1 VALRDRDALAKWETD
16 RAYPDVNIIKDL
28 ADFFEVTADYL
39 LGRKE
44 DGLAVRIAEAL
55 KQNKGLLTKEEE
67 EFLLKTIRSYL
78 ETVKSQRKK

>member
-44 DGLAVRIAEAL
+44 DGLAVRIA
-55 KQNKGLLTKEEE
+55 
-67 EFLLKTIRSYL
+67 
-78 ETVKSQRKK
+78 

>member
-1 VALRDRDALAKWETD
+1 
-16 RAYPDVNIIKDL
+16 
-28 ADFFEVTADYL
+28 L

-44 DGLAVRIAEAL
+44 DGLAARIAEAL

-67 EFLLKTIRSYL
+67 EFLLKMIQSYI

>member
-1 VALRDRDALAKWETD
+1 MALRDRDVLAKWETD
-16 RAYPDVNIIKDL
+16 RAYPDVNIIKEL
-28 ADFFEVTADYL
+28 ADFFEVTTDYL

-44 DGLAVRIAEAL
+44 DGLAARIAEAL

-67 EFLLKTIRSYL
+67 EFLLKMNLNYI